1 MILALYGAGAIGRDV
16 KFIAEEEGKWPD
28 IVFIDDIA
36 TGSILDCPV
45 YSFQDF
51 KKKYDPSEV
60 SFLITVG
67 EIRFKKELYD
77 KMKMAGYTAA
87 AVFHPDSFV
96 ASDAQIGEGIVVS
109 PGAYIGS
116 AARIGLNVFV
126 SHNASIG
133 HDTVIGDH
141 VAIGSGAFIGGHTI
155 IENDVHI
162 GANASLK
169 DRIRVGKGSNIAL
182 GASVFSDIPDDS
194 SVIGNPARIMDGN
207 SKSLLYEPSRAI
219 IDNREK
225 SPDITVAE
233 KYWDVFSD
241 CFTGTDFNPVSFRF
255 RDEGWDS
262 IRQMTFIARL
272 EESFDISLKGR
283 EALKVNSYESG
294 LTMVKKKLKEKEE
307 G

>member
-1 MILALYGAGAIGRDV
+1 MVLALYGAGAIGRDV
-16 KFIAEEEGKWPD
+16 RYIAEEEGGWSD
-28 IVFIDDIA
+28 IVFIDDIN
-36 TGSILDCPV
+36 TGEITGCPV

-51 KKKYDPSEV
+51 KKRYDPDKV
-60 SFLITVG
+60 RFLITVG
-67 EIRFKKELYD
+67 EIRFRKELYD
-77 KMKMAGYTAA
+77 KMKRSGYSAA
-87 AVFHPDSFV
+87 TVIHPGTFT
-96 ASDAQIGEGIVVS
+96 ASDAQIGEGTVIS

-116 AARIGLNVFV
+116 KAMIGINVFV

-133 HDTVIGDH
+133 HDSMTGDN
-141 VAIGSGAFIGGHTI
+141 VAIGSGAFIGGHTT
-155 IENDVHI
+155 IEDDVHI

-169 DRIRVGKGSNIAL
+169 DRIRVGSGSNIAL
-182 GASVFSDIPDDS
+182 GASVFSDIPCDS
-194 SVIGNPARIMDGN
+194 SVIGNPARAMDGN
-207 SKSLLYEPSRAI
+207 SKSLLYEPSRAV

-225 SPDITVAE
+225 DPNISTAE

-262 IRQMTFIARL
+262 IRQMTFIAKI
-272 EESFDISLKGR
+272 EETFEISFKGR

-294 LTMVKKKLKEKEE
+294 LAMVKKKLNERE